1 MNDDTDEANDTAL
14 TFAHIKPH
22 AGTSQPTA
30 QSTSAQTA
38 NAQLGLHYHHS
49 ERSRL
54 CTEASAELFDE
65 NSPRI
70 RRDIIRIIAQYLDSQ
85 GYTSSK
91 VTLYDEANV
100 KQQHE
105 NNYISDVVRLRAA
118 IVDGEWTEVDRIC
131 SSTYL
136 KDKKHIL
143 YNVYKQQ
150 YLELIED
157 HESQKAFATLNKH
170 LKPLES
176 QQSFQGEFRDLCYLL
191 TTKSIQDAPAFRNW
205 DGVSSSREKLA
216 EYLQNILEFEIVG
229 RESEHQHMMPN
240 RLTALLRQAVAY
252 QIESCQYHSDA
263 IPLVPTILTDYAP
276 VVVPNTEQHSFIG
289 HLGNIKCTAYVG
301 QCGRHVA
308 SGSSDNTIRVWD
320 TETSECVATLRGH
333 TARIWDIC
341 VDRTG
346 STLVSASGD
355 GTVKIW
361 DIRDLNKPQCTST
374 VVTENSGD
382 VYSVSLNPLESH
394 IIMAGYDRT
403 IRLYD
408 RVTGRI
414 VQTFHGHELSVAHAV
429 SNPLGNLIISGS
441 KDQTVKFWDI
451 MSGTCVKSLRS
462 HLGEVTSVATS
473 DSGMLLL
480 SSSKDNSNRLWDL
493 RSLKQL
499 HRYKGHQ
506 NTSKNFIRSSF
517 IGDSL
522 VVGGSEDGIVY
533 IWDREST
540 KIVQRLSGHQG
551 IVYDAK
557 WNPKRGILCSASDD
571 WTLKTWWFDPNNSD
585 MPGPHFSTQPGGLR
599 LPYD

>member
-1 MNDDTDEANDTAL
+1 MNDDGTDAANLTSPPAACLGVTGRPSEADNAASSHPEDVQDSATAASL
-14 TFAHIKPH
+14 
-22 AGTSQPTA
+22 
-30 QSTSAQTA
+30 
-38 NAQLGLHYHHS
+38 LRELHNHHT
-49 ERSRL
+49 ERTRL
-54 CTEASAELFDE
+54 CTEANSELFDE
-65 NSPRI
+65 DSPRI
-70 RRDIIRIIAQYLDSQ
+70 RRDIIRIMAQYLDTL
-85 GYTSSK
+85 GFTSTK

-100 KQQHE
+100 RQQRE

-118 IVDGEWTEVDRIC
+118 ILDGEWGEVDRIC
-131 SSTYL
+131 ASAYL

-143 YNVYKQQ
+143 YNIYKQQ
-150 YLELIED
+150 YLELID
-157 HESQKAFATLNKH
+157 DNESQKAFATLTKH

-205 DGVSSSREKLA
+205 DGIASSREKLA
-216 EYLQNILEFEIVG
+216 EYLQSILEFEIVG
-229 RESEHQHMMPN
+229 RESEHQHLKPN
-240 RLTALLRQAVAY
+240 RLVTLLRQAVAY
-252 QIESCQYHSDA
+252 QIESCQYHSEA
-263 IPLVPTILTDYAP
+263 LPLVPTLLTDYAP
-276 VVVPNTEQHSFIG
+276 VVVPNTEQQSFVG

-301 QCGRHVA
+301 PYGRYLA
-308 SGSSDNTIRVWD
+308 SGSSDNTIRIWD
-320 TETSECVATLRGH
+320 TDTAECITTLHGH
-333 TARIWDIC
+333 TARIWDVC
-341 VDRTG
+341 TDRDG
-346 STLVSASGD
+346 ATLISASGD
-355 GTVKIW
+355 STVKIW
-361 DIRDLNKPQCTST
+361 DIRDLHKPQCTATVST
-374 VVTENSGD
+374 NENCRGD

-408 RVTGRI
+408 RVTGRV
-414 VQTFHGHELSVAHAV
+414 VQTFHGHDLSVAQAV

-441 KDQTVKFWDI
+441 KDQTIRFWDT

-493 RSLKQL
+493 RSLKRL
-499 HRYKGHQ
+499 RRYKGHQ

-522 VVGGSEDGIVY
+522 VVGGSEDGMVY

-557 WNPKRGILCSASDD
+557 WNPKQGILCSASDD
-571 WTLKTWWFDPNNSD
+571 WTLKTWWFDPNNPD
-585 MPGPHFSTQPGGLR
+585 IPPLEN
-599 LPYD
+599 

>member
-1 MNDDTDEANDTAL
+1 
-14 TFAHIKPH
+14 
-22 AGTSQPTA
+22 
-30 QSTSAQTA
+30 
-38 NAQLGLHYHHS
+38 
-49 ERSRL
+49 
-54 CTEASAELFDE
+54 
-65 NSPRI
+65 
-70 RRDIIRIIAQYLDSQ
+70 
-85 GYTSSK
+85 
-91 VTLYDEANV
+91 
-100 KQQHE
+100 
-105 NNYISDVVRLRAA
+105 
-118 IVDGEWTEVDRIC
+118 
-131 SSTYL
+131 
-136 KDKKHIL
+136 HIL

-571 WTLKTWWFDPNNSD
+571 WTLKTWWFDPSNSD